1 MDTATHQTWL
11 ALLTAPRAL
20 APGIRDGLAAG
31 APPADLLQR
40 ARQHARGAQG
50 DGAAACRAWL
60 ASDTA
65 AATAQAQ
72 GWIEAGEQRGLL
84 TCTDPRWPER
94 FAELP
99 GLPIALYWAGDLD
112 LLAHPQLAI
121 VGSRNPTPAGGRIAR
136 RLSAA
141 LAEAGLGITS
151 GLASGIDT
159 CAHLGALSADGI
171 TVAVCGRGLD
181 DCYPASNRK
190 LAAQIAQRGLLL
202 SAYTPGTPPARGHF
216 PARNR
221 IIAALSRGTLVVE
234 ATLNSGS
241 LITARQAREFGR
253 EVFAVPGSIDN
264 ALARGG
270 HQLLREGATLVESPR
285 DVLEALAGDLLNSGA
300 EGPVA
305 EGGASRAAVELE
317 PSQQRLLKAL
327 DDAPTTV
334 DELVSR
340 TGLPAAD
347 VSSMLLILELQG
359 IVATAP
365 DGGYQRIAPRT

>member
-1 MDTATHQTWL
+1 M
-11 ALLTAPRAL
+11 
-20 APGIRDGLAAG
+20 
-31 APPADLLQR
+31 
-40 ARQHARGAQG
+40 
-50 DGAAACRAWL
+50 
-60 ASDTA
+60 
-65 AATAQAQ
+65 
-72 GWIEAGEQRGLL
+72 
-84 TCTDPRWPER
+84 
-94 FAELP
+94 
-99 GLPIALYWAGDLD
+99 
-112 LLAHPQLAI
+112 
-121 VGSRNPTPAGGRIAR
+121 
-136 RLSAA
+136 
-141 LAEAGLGITS
+141 
-151 GLASGIDT
+151 
-159 CAHLGALSADGI
+159 
-171 TVAVCGRGLD
+171 
-181 DCYPASNRK
+181 
-190 LAAQIAQRGLLL
+190 
-202 SAYTPGTPPARGHF
+202 
-216 PARNR
+216 
-221 IIAALSRGTLVVE
+221 
-234 ATLNSGS
+234 
-241 LITARQAREFGR
+241 
-253 EVFAVPGSIDN
+253 PGSIDN